1 MNAIDAMILFIII
14 YNIALFGC
22 FVTLIYM
29 LIKYVFKLNNIEF
42 ESLKTFLIIITFV
55 LVGVF
60 LLPYLLV
67 LIFSLIMFIFYTII
81 KTIVP
86 ETGFPTLFIPVRE
99 LLMKI
104 PPLQTFED
112 RGIFRIFSSSIEL
125 LGMNSSFKDGLK
137 NFLGDYYLFS
147 KNNSYELVK
156 LYNPHIDIENF
167 KNVIENM
174 TNNNKTQEL
183 NNINNDIDVCVG
195 SSSELTTPDMNYLNI
210 FKNNINDM
218 KTTFKCNLNTLPAYI
233 ST

>member
-1 MNAIDAMILFIII
+1 MNVIDAMILFIII

-22 FVTLIYM
+22 LITLIYM
-29 LIKYVFKLNNIEF
+29 LFKYVLKLNNIEF
-42 ESLKTFLIIITFV
+42 ESLKTFLIIITFQF
-55 LVGVF
+55 VGFF
-60 LLPYLLV
+60 LSAYLLV
-67 LIFSLIMFIFYTII
+67 LIFSLIMYLFYIII
-81 KTIVP
+81 KTIIP
-86 ETGFPTLFIPVRE
+86 ETGFPTLFIPIRE

-112 RGIFRIFSSSIEL
+112 RGIFRIFSSTIEF
-125 LGMNSSFKDGLK
+125 LGMNTSFKDGLK
-137 NFLGDYYLFS
+137 KFLGDYYLFS
-147 KNNSYELVK
+147 KNNSYELIK

-174 TNNNKTQEL
+174 SNNNKTQEL

-195 SSSELTTPDMNYLNI
+195 SSSDLTTPDMNYLNI

-218 KTTFKCNLNTLPAYI
+218 KNNFKCNLNTLPAYI